1 MVSFFSFEKP
11 SYGLFPA
18 LLQVFG
24 YAGEF
29 LLSRR
34 LAWLSRLSAS
44 YALALTLGPACLT
57 YDKRQRAGEAH
68 VTLLIW
74 ITYGRYRKSDQ
85 TPSAAHLASNAGI
98 SSPDGLSCSVIHGR
112 EGDAVDPSSPNIF
125 CIYKENSH
133 IIIPYFSA
141 KISNTFL
148 LIASVF
154 SNVSGGYTRKALVS
168 LKFPTFFCTRLSIF

>member
-24 YAGEF
+24 YVGEF

-57 YDKRQRAGEAH
+57 YDKRQRAGKAH

-74 ITYGRYRKSDQ
+74 ITYGRYRGPDQ
-85 TPSAAHLASNAGI
+85 TPFAAHLALNAGI

-112 EGDAVDPSSPNIF
+112 EGDAVDSSSSNIF

-154 SNVSGGYTRKALVS
+154 SNVSGGYTRRVLVS